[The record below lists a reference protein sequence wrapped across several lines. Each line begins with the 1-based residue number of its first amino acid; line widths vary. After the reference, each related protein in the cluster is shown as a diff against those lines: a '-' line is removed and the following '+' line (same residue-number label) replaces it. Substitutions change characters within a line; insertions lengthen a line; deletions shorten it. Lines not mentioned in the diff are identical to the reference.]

1 MFKPILLLFISNVFM
16 TFAWYGHL
24 KDLKT
29 APLWIAIAVSWAIAL
44 LEYCFQVP
52 ANRIGIQYFT
62 LPQLKVIQEVTT
74 MLVFAGFSV
83 AYMQVPITRNYFFAA
98 MLLAGAAYLIFSDKP
113 Q

>member
-1 MFKPILLLFISNVFM
+1 M

-29 APLWIAIAVSWAIAL
+29 APLWVAVAVSWSIAL

-52 ANRIGIQYFT
+52 ANRIGSQFFT
-62 LPQLKVIQEVTT
+62 LPQLKVLQEVIA
-74 MLVFAGFSV
+74 MVVFAGFSV
-83 AYMQVPITRNYFFAA
+83 WYMKVPVTRNYFWAA

-113 Q
+113 RS